1 MTCKQCE
8 TLLEHYSESVRLYS
22 QVSHS
27 LRGIVGEDFTK
38 GVEEAEKL
46 RRDGIQLTTFMI
58 ATDEALV
65 DFVDTMT
72 KIARGRAYYASPTDL
87 ATFVFRDY
95 IRNRKKLFK

>member
-46 RRDGIQLTTFMI
+46 RITCQ
-58 ATDEALV
+58 EAHERL
-65 DFVDTMT
+65 
-72 KIARGRAYYASPTDL
+72 L
-87 ATFVFRDY
+87 AHWRSVHDSSG
-95 IRNRKKLFK
+95 